1 MEESINVNEIAKI
14 EQMPQIIVQV
24 KEIGKYID
32 EALKGI
38 DDLECNEENKKE
50 VKEKRSQINKF
61 ATSLE
66 NKRKEIKAQILAP
79 YQEFEEIY
87 NNECKNKLN
96 DASEM
101 LGSKINEIEEKQK
114 EEKENTLRDFFNQYQ
129 ETYHLKDIVSFEDV
143 GLNITLSASE
153 KSLKD
158 QIVVFCERINKD
170 IQVINNEENKE
181 ELMLEYMKNG
191 YDYQQAKLTLYE
203 RKKQIEELKAKQEEI
218 KEQVK
223 QEEIVEATIDEIGVP
238 QELMQEEQYEATFTI
253 KATKKQLQELKQW
266 LEERNIEYD

>member
-101 LGSKINEIEEKQK
+101 LGNKISEIEEKQK
-114 EEKENTLRDFFNQYQ
+114 EVKENNLREFFNQYQ
-129 ETYHLKDIVSFEDV
+129 ETYHLKDVVSFENV

-191 YDYQQAKLTLYE
+191 FDYQQAKLTLFE
-203 RKKQIEELKAKQEEI
+203 RKKQIEELKTKQEEI

-223 QEEIVEATIDEIGVP
+223 QEEIVEATIEEIGVP
-238 QELMQEEQYEATFTI
+238 QELMEEEQFEATLTI

>member
-96 DASEM
+96 DASEL
-101 LGSKINEIEEKQK
+101 LGTKINEIEEKQK
-114 EEKENTLRDFFNQYQ
+114 EEKENNLRVFFNQY
-129 ETYHLKDIVSFEDV
+129 EKTYHLEDIVSFEDV

-158 QIVVFCERINKD
+158 QIVAFCERINKD

-191 YDYQQAKLTLYE
+191 FDYQQAKLTLFE
-203 RKKQIEELKAKQEEI
+203 RKKQIEELKTKQEEI

-223 QEEIVEATIDEIGVP
+223 QEEIVEATIEEIGVP
-238 QELMQEEQYEATFTI
+238 QELMEEEQFEATFTI

-266 LEERNIEYD
+266 LEERGIEYE